1 MYSSRLKYYIIVL
14 IAISL
19 LKGYNQF
26 LIKKH
31 SFYQI
36 FFNKRDYKSFES
48 GYMLNKLLFN
58 RQFSHPITRIPIEIR
73 YGIGFNGKTAGSF
86 FEIDTNSFVQ
96 DQSKIKYAD
105 NVETRIDQKFENIFG
120 SSIEIDFGLV
130 NIPYYLTK
138 TSWLNVLTGFS
149 YRQSNLF
156 YPAEVPYEEWTFDN
170 PSWSDKFYFSPALR
184 EYFLTTHLQ
193 YQPFSN
199 WYVNLRY
206 SYGWA
211 RAKFYSPDRE
221 VTSSEPSGNG
231 TSAAGALGVR
241 LILDPGKLNR
251 FTVGMDLRRSYT
263 KIHTIND
270 PKDMTPIKSFVLPNW
285 GLYFTLSA
293 FYGGKKTSGDIAKN
307 QYYKKDY
314 INSLNT
320 FKKFISEH
328 PKHSNKYR
336 AENYIKKCEHKIP
349 YQIMQEGIEYEKE
362 AKTQKALEK
371 YILARSKVKN
381 DSIISMALN
390 KRIDQI
396 SVLWLVEAESLLNNG
411 NHYQAYSL
419 VKLVSEFSEKGMKE
433 LRRFK
438 SWVVLSEG
446 ISYQNANFIGKA
458 MENYSEALKLNPDLI
473 FEVKS
478 LQYKAGIQ
486 MVNLA
491 NKSDEIDEIQLAIY
505 SLEYAKELS
514 GGIGEKNEKLLANL
528 KEKMQIF
535 DDHKTQLIIDKR
547 MERARDYQNLARA
560 EKLRVGQT
568 LPEVQK
574 LLGDPH
580 EKISSG
586 LNQEEQLW
594 IYFLVDHTLHLTFDN
609 YQLFK
614 IEKI

>member
-14 IAISL
+14 ITISFS
-19 LKGYNQF
+19 KGYNQ
-26 LIKKH
+26 LTIKKP
-31 SFYQI
+31 SLFQSL
-36 FFNKRDYKSFES
+36 FNKRDSENYES
-48 GYMLNKLLFN
+48 GYVLNKLLFN
-58 RQFSHPITRIPIEIR
+58 QQFSHPITRIPIEIR
-73 YGIGFNGKTAGSF
+73 YGIGFDGKTAGSF
-86 FEIDTNSFVQ
+86 SEIDTNSFVQ
-96 DQSKIKYAD
+96 DQSKIKYAE
-105 NVETRIDQKFENIFG
+105 NVETRINQKFENIFG
-120 SSIEIDFGLV
+120 SSLEIDFGLV

-149 YRQSNLF
+149 YRQSKLF
-156 YPAEVPYEEWTFDN
+156 YPAEVPYDEWTFDN
-170 PSWSDKFYFSPALR
+170 SNWSDKFYFSPALK

-193 YQPFSN
+193 YQPFNN
-199 WYVNLRY
+199 WYFNIRY
-206 SYGWA
+206 SYGLA
-211 RAKFYSPDRE
+211 SAKFYSPDRE
-221 VTSSEPSGNG
+221 VTSSVPSGKG

-241 LILDPGKLNR
+241 FILDPGKLNR
-251 FTVGMDLRRSYT
+251 FTVGLDLRRSYT

-270 PKDMTPIKSFVLPNW
+270 PKDITPIKSFVLPNW

-293 FYGGKKTSGDIAKN
+293 FYGGKKTSGDIAKS

-314 INSLNT
+314 INSLDT

-328 PKHSNKYR
+328 PKHSNRYR
-336 AENYIKKCEHKIP
+336 AENYIKKCEFKIP

-371 YILARSKVKN
+371 YIFARSQVKN

-390 KRIDQI
+390 KRINQI
-396 SVLWLVEAESLLNNG
+396 AILWLVEAENLLNKG
-411 NHYQAYSL
+411 NYYQAYSL

-446 ISYQNANFIGKA
+446 ISYQNENFIGKA
-458 MENYSEALKLNPDLI
+458 MKTYSEALKLNPDLI

-514 GGIGEKNEKLLANL
+514 GGIGKKNEELLADL
-528 KEKMQIF
+528 KKKIQLF
-535 DDHKTQLIIDKR
+535 DYHKTQSIINER
-547 MERARDYQNLARA
+547 MDRAREYQNLART
-560 EKLRVGQT
+560 EKLKIGQT
-568 LPEVQK
+568 IPEVQN

-586 LNQEEQLW
+586 LNQEQQLW

-614 IEKI
+614 IEQI